1 VGDPKKPK
9 KRYKTPKFPWQK
21 EVLQEELRLLGEYGL
36 RNKRELWRY
45 TTMLSKI
52 RSNARSLLG
61 KTAKERAEQERLLL
75 NRLIR
80 MGILPKEAILDDVLD
95 LSVEDLLNR
104 RLQTIVFKKGLAKTP
119 YQARQFIT
127 HGHIAIGNRRVTS
140 PGYMVSR
147 EEEPLVQYFPKSP
160 LADPSHPLRQA
171 ITQLVEVKES

>member
-1 VGDPKKPK
+1 MY
-9 KRYKTPKFPWQK
+9 KRQ
-21 EVLQEELRLLGEYGL
+21 
-36 RNKRELWRY
+36 
-45 TTMLSKI
+45 
-52 RSNARSLLG
+52 
-61 KTAKERAEQERLLL
+61 
-75 NRLIR
+75 
-80 MGILPKEAILDDVLD
+80 
-95 LSVEDLLNR
+95 
-104 RLQTIVFKKGLAKTP
+104 VFKKGLAKTP